1 MKLIEALD
9 LELQQLDKHSLRRK
23 RRNAETPCAPR
34 VQVDGRPMLAFCSND
49 YLGLAAHP
57 LMTQALQE
65 GAGLYGAGSGGS
77 ALIGGHSRA
86 HAVLEERLAE
96 FVGPHLELPRALY

>member
-1 MKLIEALD
+1 MELLRKLEHR
-9 LELQQLDKHSLRRK
+9 LQHLDKRGMRRK
-23 RRNAETPCAPR
+23 RRSAETPCAPR

-65 GAGLYGAGSGGS
+65 GARLYGAGSGGS

-96 FVGPHLELPRALY
+96 FVGP